1 MTRVRSGLLAL
12 VTLLGGLAASAA
24 LLEAGVLL
32 VLGEQVRFSRHVVG
46 APFGLRINEPGA
58 VYRHKSPDVEVWFRI
73 NGQGMRSDHDFTY
86 EKPPGVLRIVSLGD
100 SYTVG
105 YEVDVAA
112 TFSAVLERELRG
124 RGYEV
129 EVLNAGVSGYS
140 TAEACLVLE
149 RELFRYAPDLVL
161 VSFSGNDLV
170 DNARTGLFRLE
181 GERLVAAAPGY
192 VPAGRLGDF
201 LNRNSFVNF
210 LSERSNAFAL
220 AKEVVTTLVKRR
232 MVEENLAHLSRM
244 EGEAAGAPSV
254 REMERRLA
262 AAIFERIYAASRARG
277 VPLVIQS
284 IPTPTPPGRDRR
296 LLELFPL
303 DQFDVDREGLFF
315 FPAKAVL
322 DPEFERSLLY
332 HERSHGHWTPLAHRL
347 AGEDLARLIVERGLL
362 PATPPACAGTQ
373 PVAAGGS
380 RGGGSAPAVERRPAV
395 SRR

>member
-1 MTRVRSGLLAL
+1 MRRVRSGLLAL
-12 VTLLGGLAASAA
+12 AALLGGLAASVA
-24 LLEAGVLL
+24 LLEGGVLL
-32 VLGEQVRFSRHVVG
+32 VLGDQVRFPRHVVG

-73 NGQGMRSDHDFTY
+73 NGQGMRSDRDFAY
-86 EKPPGVLRIVSLGD
+86 QKPPGVLRIVSLGD

-105 YEVDVAA
+105 YEVDVAE

-161 VSFSGNDLV
+161 VSFSANDLV
-170 DNARTGLFRLE
+170 DNTRTGLFRLE
-181 GERLVAAAPGY
+181 GERLVAAARDY

-201 LNRNSFVNF
+201 LNRNPFVNF

-220 AKEVVTTLVKRR
+220 AKEVVTALVKRR
-232 MVEENLAHLSRM
+232 MVEQNLAHLSGVG
-244 EGEAAGAPSV
+244 GEAGGVAPGLG
-254 REMERRLA
+254 MERRLA
-262 AAIFERIYAASRARG
+262 AAIFERIYAASRAQG

-284 IPTPTPPGRDRR
+284 IPSPPPPGHDR
-296 LLELFPL
+296 LVELFPL
-303 DQFDVDREGLFF
+303 DQLDVHREGLFF
-315 FPAKAVL
+315 FPAKEVL
-322 DPEFERSLLY
+322 DPELERSLLY

-347 AGEDLARLIVERGLL
+347 AGEGLARGIAERGLL
-362 PATPPACAGTQ
+362 PAPP
-373 PVAAGGS
+373 
-380 RGGGSAPAVERRPAV
+380 RPALGLNA
-395 SRR
+395 SSPARAAAARPPPSGAGQP